1 MVKVYDFIISEFAQ
15 RYREKHNDCFRDD
28 KTPIKEMED
37 IINKECK
44 NIKSIN
50 TNTYTSF
57 RHNNGDTDEIHI
69 VFSVICD

>member
-15 RYREKHNDCFRDD
+15 RYREKHGDCFRDD

-50 TNTYTSF
+50 TNTYAGL

-69 VFSVICD
+69 VFTVICD